1 MKACKKLILIFMAVA
16 LNNVEAQTL
25 LTPEQSVATALKSNY
40 NILLKQNDSAVYALD
55 NKYANSAFL
64 PSLNASAST
73 LFNNNNTRQTLADG
87 TQKSQTG
94 INSNNIQSSL
104 NMNWVLFDGL
114 KMFATRDKL
123 KAYTEL
129 GSLELKQELE
139 DVISQTLIAYYSIV
153 AEKQQLR
160 AIEEQMALNR
170 ELVAQAEKKLNVGLA
185 AKPELLTARTDL
197 NAQQAARL
205 SQINKI
211 DILKNELNKLMA
223 VPAAGDYEV
232 IDTIPI
238 NKDLNLDEIY
248 AAAIKNNP
256 SINIAKKNIE
266 ISKFVLK
273 EKKADRF
280 PVLSANAAY
289 NFTRNKNQLA
299 INNFTPLLNRNYG
312 FNYGLTATIP
322 LFNKFNVKRQI
333 EQAELDINYAG
344 IVLQQQVLSTDI
356 NINSAYKN
364 YVLSLST
371 LALEEENILMAK
383 ENVSIA
389 AERNRL
395 GLSTILD
402 LRETQKTLELAFT
415 RLIRARYNSKAAEI
429 ELKKLAGILILK

>member
-1 MKACKKLILIFMAVA
+1 MAVA

-223 VPAAGDYEV
+223 VSAAGDYEV

-248 AAAIKNNP
+248 DAAIKNNP

>member
-1 MKACKKLILIFMAVA
+1 MAVS

-170 ELVAQAEKKLNVGLA
+170 ELVAQAEKKLNEGLA

>member
-1 MKACKKLILIFMAVA
+1 MAVA

-170 ELVAQAEKKLNVGLA
+170 ELLAQAEKKLNVGLA

-395 GLSTILD
+395 GLSTIID

>member
-1 MKACKKLILIFMAVA
+1 MAVA

-223 VPAAGDYEV
+223 VPAAGEYEV

-356 NINSAYKN
+356 SINSAYKN

>member
-1 MKACKKLILIFMAVA
+1 MAVA

-114 KMFATRDKL
+114 KMFATRNKL

-333 EQAELDINYAG
+333 EQAELDLNYAG

>member
-170 ELVAQAEKKLNVGLA
+170 ELLAQAEKKLNVGLA

>member
-356 NINSAYKN
+356 NINSVYKN

>member
-1 MKACKKLILIFMAVA
+1 MAVA

-395 GLSTILD
+395 ELSTILD

>member
-1 MKACKKLILIFMAVA
+1 MAVA

-114 KMFATRDKL
+114 KMFATRNKL

>member
-1 MKACKKLILIFMAVA
+1 MAVA

-170 ELVAQAEKKLNVGLA
+170 ELLAQAEKKLNVGLA

>member
-1 MKACKKLILIFMAVA
+1 MKACKKLILIFLAVA

>member
-1 MKACKKLILIFMAVA
+1 MAVA

-55 NKYANSAFL
+55 NKYANSAFF

-114 KMFATRDKL
+114 KMFATRNKL

-333 EQAELDINYAG
+333 EQAELDLNYAG

>member
-55 NKYANSAFL
+55 NKYANSAFF

-114 KMFATRDKL
+114 KMFATRNKL

-333 EQAELDINYAG
+333 EQAELDLNYAG

>member
-1 MKACKKLILIFMAVA
+1 MAVA

-94 INSNNIQSSL
+94 ISSNNIQSSL

-402 LRETQKTLELAFT
+402 LRETQKTLDLAFT

>member
-1 MKACKKLILIFMAVA
+1 MAVA

>member
-223 VPAAGDYEV
+223 VSAAGDYEV

-248 AAAIKNNP
+248 DAAIKNNP

>member
-1 MKACKKLILIFMAVA
+1 MAAA
-16 LNNVEAQTL
+16 LHNAEAQTL

-160 AIEEQMALNR
+160 AIEEQMELNR

-211 DILKNELNKLMA
+211 DVLKNELNNLMA

-248 AAAIKNNP
+248 AAATKNNP

-289 NFTRNKNQLA
+289 NFTRNKNQFA

-322 LFNKFNVKRQI
+322 LFNKFNVNRQI
-333 EQAELDINYAG
+333 EQAELDIKYAG

-402 LRETQKTLELAFT
+402 LRETQKILELAFT

-429 ELKKLAGILILK
+429 ELKRLAGILILK

>member
-170 ELVAQAEKKLNVGLA
+170 ELLAQAEKKLNVGLA

-395 GLSTILD
+395 GLSTIID

>member
-1 MKACKKLILIFMAVA
+1 MAVS